1 MRSMMHA
8 TVLFLASFS
17 AIQAQSPYLKPL
29 PAFPAAQQS
38 VLAPTAVVPNGDEMG
53 DESAGKYFSLPSSQ
67 STPEFIPHESGRPYS
82 QLASYMNCNDWSPNT
97 WNNYACE
104 RAAIASR
111 ISKHVDMRCSCFN
124 CKQGLHASASTPG
137 ECSTGSCSLGCK
149 PKLINRYKTPNSTL
163 CNVASDPCSAG
174 VCSVGGAINGSCSCQ
189 ICQSGQG
196 HVGTEMHPAS
206 ASRPMAPMV
215 SLPPRD
221 RVASP
226 VISNPRSAVQLQNSQ
241 ITFQATR

>member
-1 MRSMMHA
+1 MMHA

-29 PAFPAAQQS
+29 PAFPAAQHS
-38 VLAPTAVVPNGDEMG
+38 VLAPSAVVPNGDEMG

-82 QLASYMNCNDWSPNT
+82 QLASYMNCSDWSPNT

-163 CNVASDPCSAG
+163 CNVASDPSSAG

-189 ICQSGQG
+189 ICQNGQSR
-196 HVGTEMHPAS
+196 VGTEMHPAS
-206 ASRPMAPMV
+206 AKRPVAPIV
-215 SLPPRD
+215 SLPQSD

-226 VISNPRSAVQLQNSQ
+226 LISNPRSAIQLRNSQ
-241 ITFQATR
+241 STFQATR

>member
-1 MRSMMHA
+1 MHA

-17 AIQAQSPYLKPL
+17 ALQAQTPYLKPL
-29 PAFPAAQQS
+29 PGFPAAQHS
-38 VLAPTAVVPNGDEMG
+38 VLAPSAVVPNGDEMG
-53 DESAGKYFSLPSSQ
+53 DESAGKYVSLPSSH
-67 STPEFIPHESGRPYS
+67 SSPEFISHESGRPYS
-82 QLASYMNCNDWSPNT
+82 QLATYMNCNDWSPNT

-104 RAAIASR
+104 RAAVASR

-124 CKQGLHASASTPG
+124 CKQGLHASASTSG
-137 ECSTGSCSLGCK
+137 ECSTGNCSLKCK

-163 CNVASDPCSAG
+163 FNVPSDPCSAA
-174 VCSVGGAINGSCSCQ
+174 VCSVGGAINSSCS
-189 ICQSGQG
+189 CQSGQG

-206 ASRPMAPMV
+206 ASRPVAPMV

-226 VISNPRSAVQLQNSQ
+226 VISNPRSAIQLQNSQ
-241 ITFQATR
+241 STFQSTR